1 MPKKPQKS
9 LKAIFILKRPKKSKH
24 TIRTFQDATKK
35 YTNVKPQK
43 PRNNILI
50 LKDENKILCS
60 KMFQKFQVLI

>member
-24 TIRTFQDATKK
+24 TIRPFQDATKK
-35 YTNVKPQK
+35 YTNMNPQK

-50 LKDENKILCS
+50 LKYENKILCP
-60 KMFQKFQVLI
+60 KMFQKIQILI